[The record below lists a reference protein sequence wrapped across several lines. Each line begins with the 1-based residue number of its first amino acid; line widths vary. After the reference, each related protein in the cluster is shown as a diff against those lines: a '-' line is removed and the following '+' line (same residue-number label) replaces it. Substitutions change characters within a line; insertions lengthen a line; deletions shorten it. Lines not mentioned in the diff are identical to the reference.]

1 MQHVTDTLTASDGTE
16 LFTQRWVPDAPRAA
30 LVIAHGYAEHSGR
43 YAEFAEFL
51 AADGFAVYALDHRGH
66 GRSGGER
73 ANVRVF
79 RAFIDDLCRF
89 LEFVRER
96 HPQPPRFLFGH
107 SMGGI
112 VAAQLVLER
121 PHLVEGLVL
130 SAPFFQNAVK
140 VPPPLLAV
148 SGVVSRFLPSLP
160 TLKIDTDLLSRD
172 QAVVEA
178 YEADPLVYTGGT
190 KARLGA
196 EMLAAGE
203 YVVERAES
211 VTCPLLTLLGTA
223 DGIADP
229 AGGKRFFNRASSEDK
244 TSKLYEG
251 FYHEVLN
258 EPEKKEVY
266 RDVLEWLRAHL

>member
-1 MQHVTDTLTASDGTE
+1 MHHATDTLTANDGTQ
-16 LFTQRWVPDAPRAA
+16 LFTQRWLPDAPRGA

-43 YAEFAEFL
+43 YADFAQFL
-51 AADGFAVYALDHRGH
+51 VQHDFAVYALDHRGH
-66 GRSGGER
+66 GRSSGER
-73 ANVRVF
+73 ANVKVF
-79 RAFIDDLCRF
+79 RAFVDDLSRF

-96 HPQPPRFLFGH
+96 HPQPPRFLLGH

-112 VAAQLVLER
+112 VAAQLALER
-121 PHLVEGLVL
+121 PHLVEGLIL

-148 SGVVSRFLPSLP
+148 SGVVSRFLPSWP

-190 KARLGA
+190 KARLGT
-196 EMLAAGE
+196 EMLAAGN
-203 YVVERAES
+203 YVIERADS
-211 VTCPLLTLLGTA
+211 VTCPLLMLLGTA

-229 AGGKRFFNRASSEDK
+229 AGGKRFFDRASSEDK

-251 FYHEVLN
+251 FYHELLN
-258 EPEKKEVY
+258 EPKKEEVY
-266 RDVLEWLRAHL
+266 RDVLEWLHLHL